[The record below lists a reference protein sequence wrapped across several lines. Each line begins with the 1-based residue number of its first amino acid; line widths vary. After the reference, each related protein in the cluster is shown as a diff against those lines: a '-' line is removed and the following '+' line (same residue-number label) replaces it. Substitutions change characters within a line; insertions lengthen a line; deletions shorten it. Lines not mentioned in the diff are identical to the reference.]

1 MKTMAITAIK
11 VSSVNEFHSPRPRF
25 PETVGNDLSLQKE
38 IRGAEIT
45 RCQLLDMKYLTVER

>member
-1 MKTMAITAIK
+1 MAITAIK

-45 RCQLLDMKYLTVER
+45 RCQLSDMKYLTVER